1 MSTEYLLKAAI
12 TTGTGRRK
20 LTEVSAYVQNGVIV
34 APGGGSA
41 VVVVNN
47 TGATIARDALVS
59 VSGVTGGVLEIVL
72 ADANVDD
79 LAAHYY
85 MPAALLNGQ
94 TGLAYISGLSSAT
107 LNTNAGTVDD
117 PVYLS
122 ETVGGWTL
130 TAPTAAASIDQIVGR
145 IAVKDASVGQIMWAV
160 QSGDYDI
167 GTNEIQ
173 DLAVTLGKWA
183 LLARGSIVSGQTAGN
198 VPTALDLS
206 GDGTIP
212 IGDGNDV
219 AAFAFTGDVSLSN
232 AGLTALVADALG
244 ADAHGR
250 GVIETDYFNEA
261 TVDDLFA
268 DSTIDDH
275 KLKSLGTTRYLG
287 GRDIGRGCV
296 GYFYLTGVAA
306 DTETVVID
314 GRTYEFDTA
323 PTSITGDVMVDINAD
338 QSADA
343 ACTALVA
350 ALNADGTRVV
360 DGVVMAGNGN
370 ANAGVMF
377 VPIAAGATNY
387 TLVTTCGNGVV
398 SAATLTDAAAL
409 TNRDIMA
416 GEYGVTAADVTQ
428 LALTEGNSIAIAGF
442 PSTTQPT
449 LTGFT
454 IRTAAG
460 AFKSP
465 ASLEATMLQAN
476 ANFWIVAIDDGGAIL
491 ANGDLIGF
499 TLTV

>member
-1 MSTEYLLKAAI
+1 MAKEI
-12 TTGTGRRK
+12 TTLQLETGI
-20 LTEVSAYVQNGVIV
+20 LS
-34 APGGGSA
+34 
-41 VVVVNN
+41 
-47 TGATIARDALVS
+47 
-59 VSGVTGGVLEIVL
+59 
-72 ADANVDD
+72 ADADGRARV
-79 LAAHYY
+79 
-85 MPAALLNGQ
+85 
-94 TGLAYISGLSSAT
+94 AT
-107 LNTNAGTVDD
+107 D
-117 PVYLS
+117 
-122 ETVGGWTL
+122 
-130 TAPTAAASIDQIVGR
+130 
-145 IAVKDASVGQIMWAV
+145 
-160 QSGDYDI
+160 
-167 GTNEIQ
+167 
-173 DLAVTLGKWA
+173 
-183 LLARGSIVSGQTAGN
+183 
-198 VPTALDLS
+198 
-206 GDGTIP
+206 
-212 IGDGNDV
+212 
-219 AAFAFTGDVSLSN
+219 F
-232 AGLTALVADALG
+232 
-244 ADAHGR
+244 
-250 GVIETDYFNEA
+250 FNEA
-261 TVDDLFA
+261 TADDVVA
-268 DSTIDDH
+268 DGAFDDH